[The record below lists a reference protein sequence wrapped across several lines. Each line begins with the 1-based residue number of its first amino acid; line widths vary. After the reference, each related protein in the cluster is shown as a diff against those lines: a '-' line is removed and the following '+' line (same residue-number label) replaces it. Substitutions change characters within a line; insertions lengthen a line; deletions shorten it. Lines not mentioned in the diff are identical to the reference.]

1 MYSQET
7 HTKLF
12 KNLFQKNYKT
22 KNPIK
27 NFKKIKKLC
36 KPLLISTGVF

>member
-27 NFKKIKKLC
+27 KFSKNQKI
-36 KPLLISTGVF
+36 V